1 MPHGSGVFRLARR
14 RRGSNVSVVGEVR
27 IVRAVRVP
35 NTILWACGF
44 VCGSIAFATNAAA
57 SPTARLVFSRAPGA
71 ESCPDEAA
79 LRRAVSARVG
89 YDPFFA
95 WADKTIVTTM
105 TAAPPGFAAQVD
117 MVDAHGVRH
126 GARELHTEQGCG
138 DLLEVAAL
146 AIAIAIDPRLLAVQ
160 LPPPAPAQPAEASPA
175 LDPVPAVPAA
185 PPPPS
190 KVIADAAAQ
199 PPAAPLRI
207 EATAAAVV
215 SVGAAPEPAA
225 GFGLGFAVGGGAL
238 SLAVEGRVDAP
249 TWEPAAGG
257 GKVGAWLAL
266 GSLVPCVH
274 GGPVFVCAIGQL
286 GSMKASGE
294 GAPAVRSETL
304 PWRAVGGRFGATA
317 PLSEVLAVRV
327 GMDFLANLTRQ
338 TLALNGTATWTAP
351 VVTASLG
358 ADVVVLFR

>member
-1 MPHGSGVFRLARR
+1 LGVTCD
-14 RRGSNVSVVGEVR
+14 VR

-35 NTILWACGF
+35 IAVLLACGL
-44 VCGSIAFATNAAA
+44 VAIAAKADA

-71 ESCPDEAA
+71 ESCPDEAE
-79 LRRAVSARVG
+79 LRRAVAARVG

-105 TAAPPGFAAQVD
+105 TAAPPGFVAQVD

-126 GARELHTEQGCG
+126 GARELHTEQGCRE
-138 DLLEVAAL
+138 LLEVAAL
-146 AIAIAIDPRLLAVQ
+146 AIAIAIDPQLLAAR
-160 LPPPAPAQPAEASPA
+160 LPPSELPRPAEATPQ
-175 LDPVPAVPAA
+175 LDPVPAA
-185 PPPPS
+185 PEAPRPPS
-190 KVIADAAAQ
+190 TVSEGAPVQ
-199 PPAAPLRI
+199 PPASPLRI

-225 GFGLGFAVGGGAL
+225 GFGLGFALGGRAL
-238 SLAVEGRVDAP
+238 SLAVEGRIDAP
-249 TWEPAAGG
+249 TWSPAAVGG
-257 GKVGAWLAL
+257 RVGSWLAL

-274 GGPVFVCAIGQL
+274 EGPVLVCAIGQL

-294 GAPAVRSETL
+294 GAPTVRSETL
-304 PWRAVGGRFGATA
+304 PWRAVGGRFGVTA
-317 PLSEVLAVRV
+317 PLSGALALRV

-338 TLALNGTATWTAP
+338 TLALNGTAVWAAP
-351 VVTASLG
+351 VVTASFG